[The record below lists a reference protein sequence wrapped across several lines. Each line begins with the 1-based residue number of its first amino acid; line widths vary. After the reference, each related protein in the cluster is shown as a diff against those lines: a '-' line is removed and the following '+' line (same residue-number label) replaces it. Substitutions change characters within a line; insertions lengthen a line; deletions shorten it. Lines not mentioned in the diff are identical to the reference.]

1 MNNRRRQKLKYTK
14 GTKLTKL
21 QIWNLR
27 QTFAVYIAG
36 GLRQFMNREING
48 FPSDLLKDDDE
59 NADHEAAAE
68 EWRDILE
75 KMIWSFESIA
85 RHEDTPVM
93 KWYLHKCALLE
104 KEGFSA
110 EEILFESKL
119 PTPPAPVW
127 KMDIEHG
134 KRLQHGIDLFAKYF
148 LDLWN

>member
-1 MNNRRRQKLKYTK
+1 
-14 GTKLTKL
+14 
-21 QIWNLR
+21 
-27 QTFAVYIAG
+27 
-36 GLRQFMNREING
+36 MNREING

-85 RHEDTPVM
+85 RYEDTPVM
-93 KWYLHKCALLE
+93 EWYLHKYALLE
-104 KEGFSA
+104 KQGFSA
-110 EEILFESKL
+110 EEILFESKS

-127 KMDIEHG
+127 EMDIEHG